1 MVFNEESLKLN
12 SVNVN
17 RNNQPEKQKKNVS
30 VKPNKTHK
38 PMILHESEDR
48 NNSFNPEK

>member
-38 PMILHESEDR
+38 PMILTEDKDR
-48 NNSFNPEK
+48 SNLFNPEK

>member
-17 RNNQPEKQKKNVS
+17 RNNQPEKQKKNVL
-30 VKPNKTHK
+30 VKPNKIHK
-38 PMILHESEDR
+38 PMILTEEENRS
-48 NNSFNPEK
+48 NSFNPEK